1 MRCNGNCTFW
11 QACWHSVYSTGC
23 SSKFWLFPKDIRKV
37 RLGQALID
45 SLVYVFNWQ
54 NSHPNFW
61 ALDYYWVVPNLLEH
75 QVYWFIDSPP
85 LFHCRW
91 YDSDI
96 SSFAIGAPNF
106 RWDFLCNVSHKWKP
120 RFQRQ
125 IITHRGSSCS
135 WYRGWS
141 KRSRFKVSLNIS
153 YLLNFSK

>member
-1 MRCNGNCTFW
+1 M
-11 QACWHSVYSTGC
+11 
-23 SSKFWLFPKDIRKV
+23 
-37 RLGQALID
+37 
-45 SLVYVFNWQ
+45 
-54 NSHPNFW
+54 
-61 ALDYYWVVPNLLEH
+61 LEH
-75 QVYWFIDSPP
+75 PVSTDLLIHRRF
-85 LFHCRW
+85 FHCRW

-141 KRSRFKVSLNIS
+141 KRSRFKVSLKIS
-153 YLLNFSK
+153 YLRNLPCRSKKENPSWFRFLAKKKMFLFSISFQIFSNSFQLSFLKRWLFSKNTNLYHTFISY